1 MFSFATWN
9 ILKPMT
15 FFDRTPHLQYPCSN
29 THFHF
34 TELQTENVSE
44 QFTEVLQTKTDQ
56 KYCINILS
64 ILKF

>member
-1 MFSFATWN
+1 
-9 ILKPMT
+9 MT